1 MNTEIP
7 PGLADGIDP
16 SAITIPPVKVE
27 DLEEAARA
35 VKGDGQD
42 VSDIGNDIKSAW
54 GGLQGIYSAPED
66 ETLFSAIDPVAT
78 KGDEVGDAAR
88 TAGDALLDFAA
99 DVRPILER
107 WRALKHDAQDMQ
119 DHIDAD
125 DDWRSDE
132 DKVEEFNQL
141 NNDLIKVQ
149 NDFMAAERECANKIT
164 ALFGGTTFVAT
175 DPGSE
180 PDPGE
185 GEQAYGYTEAHQDVA
200 TPWAVPQEH
209 DAPWYAD
216 VGAAV
221 VDLTW
226 GSVKDTLALAG
237 LHDGQGDWTLDP
249 ATMWGNAT
257 QTWSDTFAGAGMLAG
272 YGPDGF
278 SWSTA
283 GTAWTEVAHSMVPW
297 NEWGDRPGYVIT
309 QSVVNI
315 GSIVAGVAL
324 TASGVGAV
332 AGVPLLAWRGTRVMR
347 TLGRLGDLGPGSGH
361 GGDSGDGGSASGSA
375 ASGGRPDFDL
385 KLDGAGPSNG
395 IPTAREIQDQ
405 LTDWEDMAS
414 ELGWEETMR
423 RAGDLA
429 ETVEQREPAL
439 VGAPNDTPGV
449 QASAEG
455 PNDPPSTKPKPAP
468 PTTESPSSGSPSERP
483 SSPSPSPAGGDGPP
497 GGGPPGGPPGGG
509 DRPQVPEGDDEG
521 DGGDEDQSPTE
532 PGESPTDEPSASHEG
547 SEDPAATSQDDSPSG
562 EPDEREDPP
571 SGSQSDPPENGAADA
586 PRGEQPGRPMLD
598 SQEPGVRQVLQD
610 AGLNGQQIDE
620 IVTMLKDDSGAVGTQ
635 VGRQVADILLEG
647 RVAGVKNFAEFATD
661 FSNPGMVHNSGA
673 ELRFV
678 DHLIDKGYPV
688 DRLEFADK
696 KSQEETADPAGNA
709 DVDTFIRSS
718 DGSDD
723 YAYQIKRLEVR
734 GDEIKGSQLV
744 NNSGKIGKQLRAV
757 SDEAHPV
764 GILEANAPLEEL
776 TEKQYNNILKN
787 ARRFGITYRI
797 YHPDGQLTIPP
808 GNQVFPNLE
817 NG

>member
-347 TLGRLGDLGPGSGH
+347 TLGKLGDLGPGSGH

-385 KLDGAGPSNG
+385 KLDGAGPRNG

-455 PNDPPSTKPKPAP
+455 PNDPPSTKPEPAP

-483 SSPSPSPAGGDGPP
+483 SRPSPSPAGGDGPP

-509 DRPQVPEGDDEG
+509 RPAAPSGGDPEGGDGGGDDRPSASDERGDQATPENEADTPPEDGRPSGPTDDDSGTGGDRPGRPDSESSGDDDSAPSEEASEQRRSSRPEWLPDVDRGNAFNARREPIYTARGGANEIHVGEHTPGNQYKRLDSYIPNKEIVSRKHTQFHEIQEKTGLSYLYDLRDNYAPGTVIADTPSNRRDLDPDVIGKPLKGDMILEVPVQEAGIPEIILEKAEDLNITIRDDEG
-521 DGGDEDQSPTE
+521 NIYEL
-532 PGESPTDEPSASHEG
+532 
-547 SEDPAATSQDDSPSG
+547 
-562 EPDEREDPP
+562 PDEED
-571 SGSQSDPPENGAADA
+571 DGA
-586 PRGEQPGRPMLD
+586 
-598 SQEPGVRQVLQD
+598 
-610 AGLNGQQIDE
+610 
-620 IVTMLKDDSGAVGTQ
+620 
-635 VGRQVADILLEG
+635 
-647 RVAGVKNFAEFATD
+647 
-661 FSNPGMVHNSGA
+661 H
-673 ELRFV
+673 
-678 DHLIDKGYPV
+678 
-688 DRLEFADK
+688 
-696 KSQEETADPAGNA
+696 GN
-709 DVDTFIRSS
+709 
-718 DGSDD
+718 
-723 YAYQIKRLEVR
+723 E
-734 GDEIKGSQLV
+734 
-744 NNSGKIGKQLRAV
+744 
-757 SDEAHPV
+757 
-764 GILEANAPLEEL
+764 
-776 TEKQYNNILKN
+776 
-787 ARRFGITYRI
+787 
-797 YHPDGQLTIPP
+797 
-808 GNQVFPNLE
+808 
-817 NG
+817 